1 MCNLI
6 ATCKRAASGE
16 EVLEYKKRRKAGI
29 CFGVEEGGHQKNY
42 VIFIIRV
49 VHVTLLHKRAQF
61 YRRLG
66 KQIHAKIIIAMNL
79 PPRGKWKVCRSL
91 FREGKQ
97 QSLSFCKFVVCCTRW
112 RDSLGCSLAW
122 MWVNW
127 LWRINI
133 NLTCLLPFPF
143 QAPVVPPAGA
153 NIREM
158 RTGNVYTTRSRCPGR
173 RCVFLRIVQWRY
185 FNFQ

>member
-42 VIFIIRV
+42 VIFIIRA

-79 PPRGKWKVCRSL
+79 PPRGKWEGLSL
-91 FREGKQ
+91 FVPRRKTAVVV
-97 QSLSFCKFVVCCTRW
+97 LLPVCC
-112 RDSLGCSLAW
+112 
-122 MWVNW
+122 
-127 LWRINI
+127 
-133 NLTCLLPFPF
+133 LLHTLK
-143 QAPVVPPAGA
+143 
-153 NIREM
+153 RL
-158 RTGNVYTTRSRCPGR
+158 PGLQPGLD
-173 RCVFLRIVQWRY
+173 VGQLIVADKY
-185 FNFQ
+185 